1 VESSPNEGEGEEQRG
16 GDGLRDDGNVK
27 GRSLSTVHAAEQ
39 WKMQK
44 TAKEKG
50 KGKGKS
56 SAAEAGGER
65 ELLSTDGRQSFF
77 FFFCFCSSSSR
88 LLSTKINRVET

>member
-1 VESSPNEGEGEEQRG
+1 MESNPNEGEGEGEGEEQRG

-56 SAAEAGGER
+56 SAAEASGER

-77 FFFCFCSSSSR
+77 SSVFA
-88 LLSTKINRVET
+88 LLLLTSCLQK

>member
-1 VESSPNEGEGEEQRG
+1 
-16 GDGLRDDGNVK
+16 
-27 GRSLSTVHAAEQ
+27 
-39 WKMQK
+39 MQK

-56 SAAEAGGER
+56 SAAEASGER

-77 FFFCFCSSSSR
+77 FSSVFA
-88 LLSTKINRVET
+88 LLLLASCLQK

>member
-1 VESSPNEGEGEEQRG
+1 VESNPNEGEGEGEEQRG
-16 GDGLRDDGNVK
+16 DDGLRDDGNVK

-56 SAAEAGGER
+56 SAAEASGER

-77 FFFCFCSSSSR
+77 FSSVFA
-88 LLSTKINRVET
+88 LLLLASCLQK

>member
-1 VESSPNEGEGEEQRG
+1 VESNPNEGEGEGEGEEQRG

-56 SAAEAGGER
+56 SAAEASGER

-77 FFFCFCSSSSR
+77 FSSVFA
-88 LLSTKINRVET
+88 LLLLASCLQK

>member
-1 VESSPNEGEGEEQRG
+1 VESSPNEGEGEGEGEGEEQRG
-16 GDGLRDDGNVK
+16 GDGLRDDGNVG

-50 KGKGKS
+50 KGKS
-56 SAAEAGGER
+56 NAAKASGER

-77 FFFCFCSSSSR
+77 FSSVFA
-88 LLSTKINRVET
+88 LLLLASCLQK

>member
-1 VESSPNEGEGEEQRG
+1 
-16 GDGLRDDGNVK
+16 LRDDGNVK

>member
-1 VESSPNEGEGEEQRG
+1 VESSPNEGEGEGEGEGEEQRG
-16 GDGLRDDGNVK
+16 GDGLRDDGNVE

-44 TAKEKG
+44 TAKE
-50 KGKGKS
+50 KGKS

-77 FFFCFCSSSSR
+77 SSVFA
-88 LLSTKINRVET
+88 LLLLTSCLQK